1 MHFIKIDSKNFFI
14 LNSDLLN
21 VGAFCEYF
29 STIKS
34 ASISRLWFSS
44 SCQLFPKWKQLLD
57 KKKSSRIKY
66 GYHHVMDLK
75 SKCKLYGAKLLIAV
89 L

>member
-1 MHFIKIDSKNFFI
+1 MGTRKDIMRGYLHENLFLSHASRSEVCRPRAWGFF
-14 LNSDLLN
+14 
-21 VGAFCEYF
+21 E
-29 STIKS
+29 
-34 ASISRLWFSS
+34 
-44 SCQLFPKWKQLLD
+44 LFPKWKQLLD

-75 SKCKLYGAKLLIAV
+75 SKPKLYGAKLLIAV

>member
-1 MHFIKIDSKNFFI
+1 MKIFSCHMPHAQSRQTLRAWGFF
-14 LNSDLLN
+14 
-21 VGAFCEYF
+21 E
-29 STIKS
+29 
-34 ASISRLWFSS
+34 
-44 SCQLFPKWKQLLD
+44 LFPKWKQLLD

-75 SKCKLYGAKLLIAV
+75 SKPKLYGAKLLIAV

>member
-1 MHFIKIDSKNFFI
+1 MPFTIQDILTLKIWRWRVWGFF
-14 LNSDLLN
+14 
-21 VGAFCEYF
+21 E
-29 STIKS
+29 
-34 ASISRLWFSS
+34 
-44 SCQLFPKWKQLLD
+44 LFPKWKQLLD

-75 SKCKLYGAKLLIAV
+75 SKPKLYGAKLLIAV

>member
-1 MHFIKIDSKNFFI
+1 MKIFSCHMPHAQKFADRER
-14 LNSDLLN
+14 
-21 VGAFCEYF
+21 GAFFE
-29 STIKS
+29 
-34 ASISRLWFSS
+34 
-44 SCQLFPKWKQLLD
+44 LFPKWKQLLD

-75 SKCKLYGAKLLIAV
+75 SKPKLYGAKLLIAV

>member
-1 MHFIKIDSKNFFI
+1 MPFTIHDRLTLRLAKVLRAWGFF
-14 LNSDLLN
+14 
-21 VGAFCEYF
+21 E
-29 STIKS
+29 
-34 ASISRLWFSS
+34 
-44 SCQLFPKWKQLLD
+44 LFPKWKQLLD

-75 SKCKLYGAKLLIAV
+75 SKPKLYGAKLLIAV

>member
-1 MHFIKIDSKNFFI
+1 MINYRCIFLSSFPLLARWKVESSHSKFGDGECGDF
-14 LNSDLLN
+14 L
-21 VGAFCEYF
+21 
-29 STIKS
+29 
-34 ASISRLWFSS
+34 
-44 SCQLFPKWKQLLD
+44 SCFQKRKQLLD

-75 SKCKLYGAKLLIAV
+75 SKPKLYGAKLLIAV

>member
-1 MHFIKIDSKNFFI
+1 MPFTIYADPHTQDCRRRVWGFF
-14 LNSDLLN
+14 
-21 VGAFCEYF
+21 E
-29 STIKS
+29 
-34 ASISRLWFSS
+34 
-44 SCQLFPKWKQLLD
+44 LFPKWKQLLD

>member
-1 MHFIKIDSKNFFI
+1 MKPLSAFNVDQ
-14 LNSDLLN
+14 LLHIYC
-21 VGAFCEYF
+21 FRF
-29 STIKS
+29 T
-34 ASISRLWFSS
+34 
-44 SCQLFPKWKQLLD
+44 QLFPKWKQFLD

>member
-1 MHFIKIDSKNFFI
+1 MPFTILDILTLKIWRRRVWGFF
-14 LNSDLLN
+14 
-21 VGAFCEYF
+21 E
-29 STIKS
+29 
-34 ASISRLWFSS
+34 
-44 SCQLFPKWKQLLD
+44 LFPKWKQLLD

-66 GYHHVMDLK
+66 GYHHVMNLK

>member
-1 MHFIKIDSKNFFI
+1 MPLFSILSSQMVNCTRIENKANMGEFFYFK
-14 LNSDLLN
+14 LCLL
-21 VGAFCEYF
+21 EY
-29 STIKS
+29 
-34 ASISRLWFSS
+34 
-44 SCQLFPKWKQLLD
+44 

-66 GYHHVMDLK
+66 GYYHVMDLK

>member
-1 MHFIKIDSKNFFI
+1 MPFTILDILTLKDGRRRVWGFF
-14 LNSDLLN
+14 
-21 VGAFCEYF
+21 E
-29 STIKS
+29 
-34 ASISRLWFSS
+34 
-44 SCQLFPKWKQLLD
+44 LFPKWKQLLD

-75 SKCKLYGAKLLIAV
+75 SKPKLYGAKLLIAV

>member
-1 MHFIKIDSKNFFI
+1 MPFF
-14 LNSDLLN
+14 LYTVHPHTLACRR
-21 VGAFCEYF
+21 VWGFFE
-29 STIKS
+29 
-34 ASISRLWFSS
+34 
-44 SCQLFPKWKQLLD
+44 LFPKWKQLLD